1 MHNNAPT
8 NFAASQQDPLE
19 AAFQRAVAL
28 INQGKSKGQIET
40 ELKSTGLGQETV
52 SSVVNRVIQLRKQAH
67 RDVAGKNMLFGAL
80 WCIGGTLFTM
90 ASYQM
95 ASEHSGG
102 GTYFI
107 AWGAILFG
115 GIQFLKGLGQLVA
128 NL

>member
-1 MHNNAPT
+1 MHNNTPT
-8 NFAASQQDPLE
+8 NLASSQQDPLQ

-28 INQGKSKGQIET
+28 INQGKSKAQIET
-40 ELKSTGLGQETV
+40 ELKATGLDQESV
-52 SSVVNRVIQLRKQAH
+52 SSVVNRVFRLRKHAN
-67 RDVAGKNMLFGAL
+67 RDVAGRNILFGAL
-80 WCIGGTLFTM
+80 WGIGGTLFTVL
-90 ASYQM
+90 SYQM

>member
-1 MHNNAPT
+1 MQNNT
-8 NFAASQQDPLE
+8 QAAVMNEADPLA

-28 INQGKSKGQIET
+28 INQGKSRTQIET
-40 ELKSTGLGQETV
+40 ELKSTGLGQESV
-52 SSVVNRVIQLRKQAH
+52 SDVVSRVVELRKKAK
-67 RDVAGKNMLFGAL
+67 RDVAGRNILFGAL
-80 WCIGGTLFTM
+80 WCIGGTIFTA

-95 ASEHSGG
+95 ATGGSGG

-115 GIQFLKGLGQLVA
+115 GIQCLKGLGQLVG